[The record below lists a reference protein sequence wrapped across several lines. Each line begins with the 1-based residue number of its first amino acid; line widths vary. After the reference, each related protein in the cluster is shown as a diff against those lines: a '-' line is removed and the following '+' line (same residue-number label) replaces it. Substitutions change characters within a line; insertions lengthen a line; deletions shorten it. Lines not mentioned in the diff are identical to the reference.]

1 MGATRSFLYVWGLC
15 PDVTPERREDLLPPR
30 KKENTTD
37 TAARL
42 AQPLLEEL
50 GLTLWDL
57 RFEKEGSLWYLRYFI
72 DKEGGVTIDD
82 CERFSRAVEKKLDAA
97 DPISQS
103 YTLEVSSPGIEREL
117 TRDWHFRACMGQE
130 VAVRLIR
137 PVDGARDFVG
147 TLTSCGEDG
156 VTILLPEDVEMTFQR
171 GEASHVRLYN
181 DYTMEDFGTDDDEG
195 E

>member
-82 CERFSRAVEKKLDAA
+82 CEQFSRAVEKKLDAA

-103 YTLEVSSPGIEREL
+103 YTLEVSSPGI
-117 TRDWHFRACMGQE
+117 
-130 VAVRLIR
+130 
-137 PVDGARDFVG
+137 
-147 TLTSCGEDG
+147 
-156 VTILLPEDVEMTFQR
+156 
-171 GEASHVRLYN
+171 
-181 DYTMEDFGTDDDEG
+181 FGCLNPR
-195 E
+195 